1 MAAEEW
7 KGILL
12 VLKLTMIS
20 RKKIGLVNVQKSF
33 RKNILKLLTAIKL
46 KIFQRR
52 SITTLRYKPMG
63 DKGCLSCVDK

>member
-1 MAAEEW
+1 MERDSVSFE
-7 KGILL
+7 IDHDF
-12 VLKLTMIS
+12 
-20 RKKIGLVNVQKSF
+20 KKKNGLVNVQKSF

-46 KIFQRR
+46 KIFKRR